1 MQKNKRTGNAATLE
15 VSGRD
20 QQDQKLYLNC
30 DQDKLVW
37 MLDHAETELW
47 KEKPDPI
54 IEAVVRIINTE
65 NPRWTGSPT
74 ELVEKL
80 GIALKANVLTTKL
93 NINAGRLLNEYGI
106 RYENKRTHSGRW
118 VTLKQA

>member
-1 MQKNKRTGNAATLE
+1 
-15 VSGRD
+15 
-20 QQDQKLYLNC
+20 
-30 DQDKLVW
+30 

-54 IEAVVRIINTE
+54 IEAVVKMINAE
-65 NPRWTGSPT
+65 NPQWTGSPT
-74 ELVEKL
+74 DLVEKL
-80 GIALKANVLTTKL
+80 GIDLKANALTTKL
-93 NINAGRLLNEYGI
+93 NIHAGKLLNEYGI